1 MSKHDRSNK
10 MGAKLMRTPGRKTLL
25 NPALTKRIC
34 KLLAA
39 GSAIR
44 SACILCGIGERT
56 FHDWQDRGQNG
67 EEPYATWFVAVTHAR
82 EQHKA
87 RLIAV
92 VMAAAHKDARH
103 AEWLLERQFPK
114 EFAPVSARGIPASI
128 TEPVRPIV
136 NVTHLHDE
144 KSDYMRRLADEY
156 AERKRAER
164 DGQPFSA
171 PDSKS
176 PPPPPVICTLPVA
189 DASTVT
195 DAGVTAKRWKTHAL
209 SGRASQIPTSDM

>member
-1 MSKHDRSNK
+1 MSKSRK
-10 MGAKLMRTPGRKTLL
+10 QGRPTLL
-25 NPALTKRIC
+25 NATLQKRSC
-34 KLLAA
+34 KLLAE
-39 GSAIR
+39 GCDQKT
-44 SACILCGIGERT
+44 ACNISGIGERT
-56 FHDWQDRGQNG
+56 YHDWKERGRGG
-67 EEPYATWFVAVTHAR
+67 EEPYASFFSATSRVRDT
-82 EQHKA
+82 HKA

-92 VMAAAHKDARH
+92 VMEAAHKDARH

-114 EFAPVSARGIPASI
+114 EFAPISSRDILASI
-128 TEPVRPIV
+128 GEPVRPIV

-144 KSDYMRRLADEY
+144 KSDYMRRLADAY
-156 AERKRAER
+156 AKRKRAER

-176 PPPPPVICTLPVA
+176 PPPPPVETPSSVA

-209 SGRASQIPTSDM
+209 SGRAGQIPTSDM